1 MSDLEFPV
9 AGVEENGLRKHL
21 RGLGDWD
28 LRMADAVMVAE
39 RAQSSETEKVL

>member
-1 MSDLEFPV
+1 MSDLGFPV
-9 AGVEENGLRKHL
+9 AGVEENGRRKHP

-39 RAQSSETEKVL
+39 RPQSSGTDKVL